1 MRFLLVD
8 AVNDEIINDFG
19 NGTTFS
25 LAELSEFNIVAEP
38 ETENVQSVVFE
49 LNGSEFSV
57 DGTAPFSLGGD
68 NQGDF
73 QALSLE
79 PGEYTLVATPF
90 VLSANG
96 DTVAQTPFEV
106 TFTIVDGEN
115 TETELNIEAEAE
127 AEAESEAEAEVEDG
141 IAAGAVAQGAGAAAF
156 GNNALAETTTSGSI
170 SLNSRLPA
178 PRFSIAGS
186 GSATSGVAS
195 LNEGDLLNAELTS
208 EPSTDVSVISAEAE
222 AEAEVESEV
231 EAEITNGAASATGG
245 SAASAA
251 AVGTNILLFEDGSSR
266 PAAADTETAT
276 DSTTSTSTSVS
287 PVLLAFA
294 SKESDGGDTGTD
306 GTETTSEI
314 VDESAGESSQTAT
327 LAQVAKDKDEKDKF
341 KQDKDKTLPVL
352 VLDTEAE
359 VEAEAEAEAEA
370 ESGAVTNSLTAAVVT
385 APGAAAAAVSGGT
398 AVAVAGDFAVANAG
412 SSVATSTS
420 TSAVTEAEFDFA
432 SLDNSIASE
441 SFDEETNTEAK
452 ASESVADIEGA
463 VAKSSADKGKDK
475 DKDEKDKDDG
485 SNVFGKGLFEAEAE
499 SEAEAEVEAEVGNNS
514 AAVAS
519 IANGGGG
526 ATGLAAT
533 SQISSSTTAST
544 STQFDRGAQ
553 IRDNDVVDR
562 DRNRFE
568 GAVDFADN
576 SIAQVETNAEAEA
589 NIGADKVP
597 LTFAA
602 ANNFTLGD
610 ATAESTTTL
619 DGSTS
624 SIAGGET
631 LGDTFIAGNTA
642 SPDKS
647 KTKEVKGD
655 KEDKSDAS
663 GDVVGAP
670 DNLEIE
676 IETEVDAEAEA
687 EISFNSAAAGAAAV
701 ATQAENGFI
710 PTPAEGTTAT
720 SSSTSVFNNG
730 ENRFDDKNAPGAAAA
745 GGRGGVP
752 VPNVSLAD
760 LVFEIETEAEAE
772 AEVGFNAGAAA
783 AAASVAGKQGLV
795 PQTEIITTP
804 FSAAAASG
812 AAPIVE
818 LEIFAP
824 PDKEAGEVFARVR
837 AFDPEGGPVAAAVAV
852 AGVPTEGGFD
862 NEEEAEAEGL
872 GEVIVEVSIM
882 TDPAD
887 ALNIAPL
894 TDNESQDE
902 EDGEPGGTSSIFESE
917 SEAESEAEAEA
928 GYGVAAAA
936 ASAGGAGLFSDASA
950 KSSTSTLPIISADSG
965 ETILGTS
972 NEDEL
977 LGTDRG
983 DFIAGLEASDKLTGN
998 GGDDLFVYDRLE
1010 DGVDTITDFEVGSD
1024 KIVLTNLLARFDVTS
1039 PDPIA
1044 DGFIDISGQKEGSL
1058 VSIDTDGAGEATAR
1072 SLVLVENV
1080 SVDEL
1085 SSLTNFAV

>member
-8 AVNDEIINDFG
+8 AANDEIINDFG

-25 LAELSEFNIVAEP
+25 LADLPEFNIVAEP
-38 ETENVQSVVFE
+38 ETEGVQNVVFE

-57 DGTAPFSLGGD
+57 DNTAPYSLGGD
-68 NQGDF
+68 NAGDF
-73 QALSLE
+73 QALALE

-96 DTVAQTPFEV
+96 DTVAQTPFDV
-106 TFTIVDGEN
+106 TFSIVDEPN
-115 TETELNIEAEAE
+115 TESELNIEAEAE
-127 AEAESEAEAEVEDG
+127 AEAESEAEAEVAEG

-170 SLNSRLPA
+170 SLDSRLPA
-178 PRFSIAGS
+178 PSLSLTGS
-186 GSATSGVAS
+186 ETSAALLSD
-195 LNEGDLLNAELTS
+195 GDLLNAAPDIELS
-208 EPSTDVSVISAEAE
+208 ADVSVISAESE
-222 AEAEVESEV
+222 AEAETESEV

-287 PVLLAFA
+287 PVLLAFV
-294 SKESDGGDTGTD
+294 SEESDGTGGASTD
-306 GTETTSEI
+306 ETIIPTVL
-314 VDESAGESSQTAT
+314 VDESVGESSETAT
-327 LAQVAKDKDEKDKF
+327 VARVAKDKDKKDKF
-341 KQDKDKTLPVL
+341 KKDKDKTLPVL

-370 ESGAVTNSLTAAVVT
+370 ESGAVTNTLTAAVVT

-420 TSAVTEAEFDFA
+420 TSAVTEADFNLFSLEDPIVSEFFD
-432 SLDNSIASE
+432 DEQVNSEPE
-441 SFDEETNTEAK
+441 S
-452 ASESVADIEGA
+452 SESVVDIEGVA
-463 VAKSSADKGKDK
+463 AKSSADKGKDK
-475 DKDEKDKDDG
+475 KDKDKKDKD
-485 SNVFGKGLFEAEAE
+485 NNIFGKGLFEAESEA
-499 SEAEAEVEAEVGNNS
+499 EAEAEVEAEVGNNS

-526 ATGLAAT
+526 AAGLAAT
-533 SQISSSTTAST
+533 SQISSSSTAST
-544 STQFDRGAQ
+544 STEFDRGSQ

-576 SIAQVETNAEAEA
+576 SIAEVETEAQAQASISE
-589 NIGADKVP
+589 DKIP
-597 LTFAA
+597 LTSAT

-619 DGSTS
+619 EGSSS
-624 SIAGGET
+624 SIVGGET
-631 LGDTFIAGNTA
+631 LGVTSIPEGT
-642 SPDKS
+642 SSKDKS
-647 KTKEVKGD
+647 KD
-655 KEDKSDAS
+655 KKDKSKDKNKSGATS
-663 GDVVGAP
+663 GDGVVGEP
-670 DNLEIE
+670 GNLEIE
-676 IETEVDAEAEA
+676 IESEVDAEAEA
-687 EISFNSAAAGAAAV
+687 EISFNAAAAGASAV
-701 ATQAENGFI
+701 ATQAENGLL

-745 GGRGGVP
+745 GERGEIP
-752 VPNVSLAD
+752 VPNVDPAD
-760 LVFEIETEAEAE
+760 LVLEIETEAEAE
-772 AEVGFNAGAAA
+772 AEVGYNAGAAA
-783 AAASVAGKQGLV
+783 AAASGTGREGLFTD
-795 PQTEIITTP
+795 TEIITTP
-804 FSAAAASG
+804 FAAAAASG
-812 AAPIVE
+812 VAPVVE
-818 LEIFAP
+818 FEIFAP
-824 PDKEAGEVFARVR
+824 PEGEAGEVFARAR
-837 AFDPEGGPVAAAVAV
+837 AFDPEGGPVSVAVAV
-852 AGVPTEGGFD
+852 AGVPTESGFD
-862 NEEEAEAEGL
+862 NEEEAELEGL
-872 GEVIVEVSIM
+872 GEAIVEVSVF

-887 ALNIAPL
+887 ALNITPL
-894 TDNESQDE
+894 PDIESLA
-902 EDGEPGGTSSIFESE
+902 SE
-917 SEAESEAEAEA
+917 SEAEADSEAEAEA

-936 ASAGGAGLFSDASA
+936 ASAGSAGLFSDASA
-950 KSSTSTLPIISADSG
+950 KSSTSTLPIILADSG

-972 NEDEL
+972 DTDEL

-983 DFIAGLEASDKLTGN
+983 DFIAGLEGDDKLTGN

-1010 DGVDTITDFEVGSD
+1010 DGLDTITDFEVGSD
-1024 KIVLTNLLARFDVTS
+1024 QIVLTNLLARFNVAS

-1044 DGFIDISGQKEGSL
+1044 DGFIELSDQKKGSL
-1058 VSIDTDGAGEATAR
+1058 VSIDTDGSGETLAQ

-1085 SSLTNFAV
+1085 SNLTNFAV